1 MANNGTQSQG
11 ARLRAWREQAGLT
24 QQQLADAL
32 GTGPS
37 FISRLERDVHSP
49 TVDMLCRLAEA
60 LGVDAR
66 DLLVC
71 PDATVPAA
79 EAV

>member
-1 MANNGTQSQG
+1 MAYDGTESQG
-11 ARLRAWREQAGLT
+11 ARLRAWRERAGLT
-24 QQQLADAL
+24 QQQLADLL

-37 FISRLERDVHSP
+37 FLSRLERDIHSP
-49 TVDMLCRLAEA
+49 TVEMLCRIAAA
-60 LGVDAR
+60 LDVDAR

-71 PDATVPAA
+71 PPDPAV